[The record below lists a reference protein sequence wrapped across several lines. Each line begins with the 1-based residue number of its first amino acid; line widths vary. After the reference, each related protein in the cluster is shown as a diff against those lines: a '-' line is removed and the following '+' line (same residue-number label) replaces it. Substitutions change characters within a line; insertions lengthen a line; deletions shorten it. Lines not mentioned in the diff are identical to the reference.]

1 MGIDMQTI
9 QSALQETL
17 TTLLTTVTL
26 FLPRLLTALVLLLLG
41 WLLGRLAAALLDRL
55 LARLNFDRLL
65 ERSGLDEAL
74 GQAGVSI
81 RPSHVL
87 ARLVYWLLLLA
98 FVLAAVDALGLQAVA
113 GALQDLVGY
122 IPNLIGAV
130 LVLIGGALLAR
141 FAGQATQMLAAGTD
155 LEFHRGLGQGTQYLL
170 LALTFILAV
179 GQLGLDVRFL
189 GGAVTN
195 LLIVVVAALGLAF
208 ALGGRDVV
216 RNMLAGFYAK
226 ELYELGQVMQIQTY
240 RGTLEAIGT
249 LKATIATEEGVV
261 TLPNSLLIS
270 EVVTGS
276 DKES

>member
-1 MGIDMQTI
+1 MGIDLQTI
-9 QSALQETL
+9 QSALQKTL

-26 FLPRLLTALVLLLLG
+26 FLPRLLTALILLLLG

-74 GQAGVSI
+74 AQAGVGV
-81 RPSHVL
+81 RPSHLL

-98 FVLAAVDALGLQAVA
+98 FVLAAVDALGLQAIA
-113 GALQDLVGY
+113 EALQELVGY
-122 IPNLIGAV
+122 IPHLIGAV
-130 LVLIGGALLAR
+130 LVFIGGALLAR
-141 FAGQATQMLAAGTD
+141 FAGQATQMLAAGAD
-155 LEFHRGLGQGTQYLL
+155 LEFHRGLGQATQYLL

-189 GGAVTN
+189 GGALSN

-226 ELYELGQVMQIQTY
+226 ELYELGQVMRIQDY
-240 RGTLEAIGT
+240 QGTLEAIGT
-249 LKATIATEEGVV
+249 LKATIVTEDGVV

-270 EVVTGS
+270 EVVTGR
-276 DKES
+276 DKE